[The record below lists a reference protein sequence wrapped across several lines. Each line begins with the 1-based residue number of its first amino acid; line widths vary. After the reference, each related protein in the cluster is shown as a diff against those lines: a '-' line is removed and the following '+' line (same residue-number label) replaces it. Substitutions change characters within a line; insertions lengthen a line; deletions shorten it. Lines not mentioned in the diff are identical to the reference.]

1 MAGGRVLELEA
12 DGQLC
17 TAQYTILTM
26 TKNFSLRPLH
36 RVLCG
41 AGVQCPHITHYIHT
55 TQRVLV
61 WQLICVPMFPVTGPA
76 AADSLHTELVG
87 VSFENSPSC
96 NINLTTTAAVVSQ
109 VATTITAAAR
119 EILIS
124 QATNHI
130 KQPQH

>member
-1 MAGGRVLELEA
+1 MAGGRVLELES

-26 TKNFSLRPLH
+26 TKNFSLRPLPPC
-36 RVLCG
+36 VVWCW
-41 AGVQCPHITHYIHT
+41 CPVSTHYTIHT